1 MLSLILTIAIVLAG
15 SAFCSLTETVL
26 LSVPEIK
33 VRQWVQA
40 KKRGAVTLLQIK
52 KKMNRPI
59 ATIVILNNVFN
70 IVGSV
75 IIGTLTTDVL
85 GNQWLGLFSAFLTFL
100 IIILR

>member
-40 KKRGAVTLLQIK
+40 KKRGE
-52 KKMNRPI
+52 P
-59 ATIVILNNVFN
+59 
-70 IVGSV
+70 
-75 IIGTLTTDVL
+75 
-85 GNQWLGLFSAFLTFL
+85 
-100 IIILR
+100 